1 MVHSS
6 VMKTRLAQ
14 QSNYKAINNSRSDA
28 ALLTPINL
36 VLFDYRSAYLFEH
49 KSDLEVDRD

>member
-14 QSNYKAINNSRSDA
+14 QNNYKAINNSRSDA

-49 KSDLEVDRD
+49 PI